1 MFLVKKYVPNPIK
14 FFLKNLLRIFC
25 VISMIIALHICPGQT
40 YRFSSR
46 KLLPSK
52 KFRMTKKDVGNVPY
66 RFLSNESSTFEEI
79 NEANAVS
86 PGTSFDL
93 NKLKNVQKPTYLL
106 SFWNSLLI
114 DEDGDIAYSTKD
126 NNKVFKFWSS
136 KVVGHNINIKKNAK
150 YKEYINSNIT
160 YVVGD
165 NTDLI
170 KKLSEAGH
178 KVLVVNVI
186 RKKNSMNKE
195 LKDKKDFNK
204 YDHKNVKEISI
215 LDEIIN
221 YPTEKPHPGY
231 TQTGSVIPFLSA
243 ISFFSKKINVFGWDF
258 FLEESPE
265 DMNYLKLI
273 TKLYSNKLDFLRSGT
288 HFEEALINFYLGY
301 KLSLNEKFI
310 IHSHMGKLKKHKSLM
325 NKIEKVFFI

>member
-1 MFLVKKYVPNPIK
+1 MFLIKKYVPSTIK
-14 FFLKNLLRIFC
+14 SFLKNLLRIFC
-25 VISMIIALHICPGQT
+25 VIIMIIALHICPGQT

-46 KLLPSK
+46 KFLPSK
-52 KFRMTKKDVGNVPY
+52 KFRMSKKDVGTVPY

-93 NKLKNVQKPTYLL
+93 NKLKNFQNPTYLL

-126 NNKVFKFWSS
+126 NDKVFKFWSS

-150 YKEYINSNIT
+150 YKQYINSNIT

-165 NTDLI
+165 NADLI

-178 KVLVVNVI
+178 KVLVVNVFP
-186 RKKNSMNKE
+186 RKNSMNE
-195 LKDKKDFNK
+195 FENKKNFNK

-215 LDEIIN
+215 FDEIIN
-221 YPTEKPHPGY
+221 HPTEKPHPGW
-231 TQTGSVIPFLSA
+231 TQTGAVIPFLSA
-243 ISFFSKKINVFGWDF
+243 ISFFSKKINVYGWDF
-258 FLEESPE
+258 FLEDSPE
-265 DMNYLKLI
+265 NMNYLTLI
-273 TKLYSNKLDFLRSGT
+273 TKLYSKKLDFLRSGT

-301 KLSLNEKFI
+301 KLSLSEKFI